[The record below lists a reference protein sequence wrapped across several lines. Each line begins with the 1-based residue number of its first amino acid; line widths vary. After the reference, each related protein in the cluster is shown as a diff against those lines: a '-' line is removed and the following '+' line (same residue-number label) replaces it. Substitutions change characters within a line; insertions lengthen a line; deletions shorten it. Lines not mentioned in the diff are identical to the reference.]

1 MWYFDVFTKIQIHAE
16 VIGYDVFDI
25 SEEYAAFTV
34 RIDDYVE
41 FMRLLK
47 ILLTQP
53 AQRMWCE
60 CGSRIQE
67 MAYRVKMSEYKD
79 EYVHKWSDLFSARR
93 SG

>member
-1 MWYFDVFTKIQIHAE
+1 MIFDVFTKIQIHAE
-16 VIGYDVFDI
+16 VIGYDVSDI

-34 RIDDYVE
+34 RTDDYVG

-53 AQRMWCE
+53 AQRMWLE
-60 CGSRIQE
+60 CGTRMQE
-67 MAYRVKMSEYKD
+67 RAYRVKMSEYKND
-79 EYVHKWSDLFSARR
+79 YIHEWSDLFSARR